1 MRIPEEVVQVAI
13 DDALR
18 AASPFYESMARD
30 HIPALQVAIF
40 QALEAEGY
48 QIAPIPPP
56 TPSVCWYHW
65 PINVEEHK

>member
-56 TPSVCWYHW
+56 TPV

>member
-13 DDALR
+13 DDALKQ
-18 AASPFYESMARD
+18 ASTGFVNYESMARD

-48 QIAPIPPP
+48 QIVPIPPP
-56 TPSVCWYHW
+56 TPV
-65 PINVEEHK
+65 PINVEEHR